1 MTADRYPDL
10 KISPAGGLPSCSSH
24 QRARRAGSTAGTR
37 DDTRPSS
44 HKLPLPVSQAG
55 RVQAEIGAVRL
66 QDELLS
72 RKDDLRVAGA
82 GGITRMGSVPRM
94 VMEQAIS
101 RTGERP
107 GGLPAVSTSGLTK
120 RFGDR
125 TIVDDVRLSIPAGSV
140 CGFVGPNGAGKTTT
154 IRMLLG
160 LVRPTSG
167 SGTILGGSLA
177 EPATYL
183 SKVGALIEAPAF
195 YPQLSGRENL
205 RALARLGRLP
215 LAAVDPVLERSGLLA
230 RAGDKYRSYSL
241 GMKQRLGIA
250 AAMLAGPELLILDEP
265 TNGLDPAG
273 IVEMRGLIKSLA
285 GEGLTVLV
293 SSHLISEIEQICDYV
308 VMIRAGR
315 LVHQGS
321 VAELRATQQSEFL
334 VAPEHDADRGPLA
347 RLLQQAGG
355 TVTPGSGDGVLI
367 VEAPGAGPADLNR
380 LAAQNGITLRQLTER
395 TRSLE
400 RAFFALTGTKSA
412 DVPDG
417 QEMGAIR

>member
-1 MTADRYPDL
+1 
-10 KISPAGGLPSCSSH
+10 
-24 QRARRAGSTAGTR
+24 
-37 DDTRPSS
+37 
-44 HKLPLPVSQAG
+44 
-55 RVQAEIGAVRL
+55 
-66 QDELLS
+66 
-72 RKDDLRVAGA
+72 
-82 GGITRMGSVPRM
+82 M
-94 VMEQAIS
+94 VMEQALF

-107 GGLPAVSTSGLTK
+107 GEPLAVSTTGLTK

-125 TIVDDVRLSIPAGSV
+125 TVVQDVALAIPSGSV

-167 SGTILGGSLA
+167 TGTILGGSIS
-177 EPATYL
+177 EPASYL
-183 SKVGALIEAPAF
+183 HKVGALIESPAF

-205 RALARLGRLP
+205 KALARLGRLP
-215 LAAVDPVLERSGLLA
+215 LSAVDPVLERSGLLA

-250 AAMLAGPELLILDEP
+250 AAMLAGPRLLILDEP

-273 IVEMRGLIKSLA
+273 IVEMRGLIRSFA
-285 GEGLTVLV
+285 GDGITVLV

-315 LVHQGS
+315 LVHQGA
-321 VAELRATQQSEFL
+321 VGELRAAQQPQFI
-334 VAPEHDADRGPLA
+334 VAPERDADLPLLA
-347 RLLQQAGG
+347 GLLQEAGC
-355 TVTPGSGDGVLI
+355 TVTGLPAEAAVL
-367 VEAPGAGPADLNR
+367 VEARGFGAADLNR
-380 LAAQNGITLRQLTER
+380 LAARSGITLRRLTES

-400 RAFFALTGTKSA
+400 RAFFALTGTVSA
-412 DVPDG
+412 DVPTG

>member
-1 MTADRYPDL
+1 VDPAHIY
-10 KISPAGGLPSCSSH
+10 SPARSPITFESNFLDYTSRFVEHTGTLPAIVTCVFPQSVRTEDDAIRPEDDIWSDRQGVVAQVSNVSC
-24 QRARRAGSTAGTR
+24 
-37 DDTRPSS
+37 
-44 HKLPLPVSQAG
+44 
-55 RVQAEIGAVRL
+55 
-66 QDELLS
+66 
-72 RKDDLRVAGA
+72 
-82 GGITRMGSVPRM
+82 M
-94 VMEQAIS
+94 VMEQALH

-107 GGLPAVSTSGLTK
+107 GGPLAVATAGLTK
-120 RFGDR
+120 RFGER
-125 TIVDDVRLSIPAGSV
+125 TVVDDVALAIPAGSV

-160 LVRPTSG
+160 LVRPPSG

-183 SKVGALIEAPAF
+183 SKVGALIESPAF

-205 RALARLGRLP
+205 KVLARLGRLP
-215 LAAVDPVLERSGLLA
+215 LTAVDPVLERTGLLA
-230 RAGDKYRSYSL
+230 RAGDRYRSYSL

-265 TNGLDPAG
+265 NNGLDPAG

-285 GEGLTVLV
+285 DDGITVLV
-293 SSHLISEIEQICDYV
+293 SSHLIAEIEQICDHV

-321 VAELRATQQSEFL
+321 VAELQAARQAEFQ
-334 VAPEHDADRGPLA
+334 VSPEHDADRDLLA
-347 RLLQQAGG
+347 ELLRQAGYG
-355 TVTPGSGDGVLI
+355 VSTGNAEGSLFVL
-367 VEAPGAGPADLNR
+367 APGVSAADLNR
-380 LAAQNGITLRQLTER
+380 FAAQRGITLRQLTER

-400 RAFFALTGTKSA
+400 RAFFALTGTKSL

>member
-1 MTADRYPDL
+1 MSPQDDL
-10 KISPAGGLPSCSSH
+10 C
-24 QRARRAGSTAGTR
+24 
-37 DDTRPSS
+37 
-44 HKLPLPVSQAG
+44 AG
-55 RVQAEIGAVRL
+55 RPGG
-66 QDELLS
+66 
-72 RKDDLRVAGA
+72 VACA
-82 GGITRMGSVPRM
+82 GSVPRM
-94 VMEQAIS
+94 VMEQAIP

-107 GGLPAVSTSGLTK
+107 GASPAVSTAGLTK

-125 TIVDDVRLSIPAGSV
+125 TVVDDVGLAIPSGSV

-167 SGTILGGSLA
+167 SGRILGGSLA

-183 SKVGALIEAPAF
+183 HKVGALIESPAF

-205 RALARLGRLP
+205 KALARLGRLP
-215 LAAVDPVLERSGLLA
+215 LTAVDPALERSGLLA
-230 RAGDKYRSYSL
+230 RAGDRYRSYSL

-285 GEGLTVLV
+285 GEGRTVLV

-321 VAELRATQQSEFL
+321 VAELRATQQAEFL

-355 TVTPGSGDGVLI
+355 TVAPDTAEGALV
-367 VEAPGAGPADLNR
+367 VQAPGTGAADLNR
-380 LAAQNGITLRQLTER
+380 LAAQNGITLRQLAER

-412 DVPDG
+412 DVTDG
-417 QEMGAIR
+417 QEMGAIG